1 MRRTLLLIP
10 TVSMGLLLGCSDRSP
25 ISPQMGTVAPSL
37 KSDEAPPLKAT
48 QRARSPVVV
57 LPRSD
62 GFLQP
67 GIWGSDKVSLAVT
80 KDAATLQILSA
91 TLPAG
96 GCFGSYGEITQP
108 IPNGSFSISG
118 TYTQLTGVYPG
129 KIQYAARYSGAVQG
143 GRMSITI
150 TVPALSQ
157 TIGPFPLAY
166 GVNNSWTPCLYP

>member
-1 MRRTLLLIP
+1 MHRALLLIP

-25 ISPQMGTVAPSL
+25 TSPRMGTDAPSL
-37 KSDEAPPLKAT
+37 KSVEAPPLKAA
-48 QRARSPVVV
+48 QRDRHPVVV
-57 LPRSD
+57 PPRSD

-67 GIWGSDKVSLAVT
+67 GIWGSDKASLTVT

-91 TLPAG
+91 TLPTG
-96 GCFGSYGEITQP
+96 GLFGSYGEITQA

-129 KIQYAARYSGAVQG
+129 KIQYSASYSGIVQDA
-143 GRMSITI
+143 RMSISI

-157 TIGPFPLAY
+157 TIGPFPLA
-166 GVNNSWTPCLYP
+166 